1 MGEMGVGM
9 ELYFFMTR
17 QLAMLFS
24 VLTLVHLPALAWH
37 ARLLPCRSGGAE
49 SEACECAASVAN
61 ILLRMALSDG
71 CPEGMRDVAVA
82 VGGLSV
88 NLKPSP
94 KAHAAVICATQ
105 LLTAC
110 LVHGFTRRIRG
121 RMSKRLQELQLQH
134 ATASQYS
141 VLVTGLPGDTEEQEV
156 LRHFHRRYDLRRP
169 QVAYPIYGLNVR
181 GACLLSAALTS
192 SAVFVVCLA
201 LAVWLDTP
209 LRHEGGKLW
218 LAALGAAF
226 GAAALA
232 GCATYS
238 ASYARRL
245 GRPVSVPPLAEEHG
259 AMVRRARQG
268 RRTCGGR
275 RGPEKISPSMAWT
288 VRVPDPRPVRE
299 EDHRSDRER
308 RRPKRHSGD
317 GSYGAASAP
326 AAEVT
331 YLGKW
336 VADVSLV
343 RSNGELIRQYM
354 AIRNLWSRVQIS
366 RASVR
371 RWSEVH
377 GPHPH
382 TNRCRKALNQLEVL
396 VEKMKEA
403 QRELSRSVD
412 RKGIDEVTGA
422 FVTFEHEWSAFRCA
436 QDYAHSRYAFLRH
449 SFQPLN
455 LRLHRRAHFAA
466 RQKARRRE
474 QDRQGPLRSL
484 RSRGG
489 ASPGRPPSPGDDVE
503 AEGEAA
509 PGSASMR
516 AVPLSCRPAAAPDDV
531 LWENLGVPSYVKNLR
546 RAGTLF
552 LSAVMLAG
560 TSSLVRYKIRVMA
573 EVVRPETSTC
583 REAIAAHLG
592 RYYDNETCAQVDRL
606 YTNRSFQ
613 CPGPRE
619 DFLGHR
625 DVDYG
630 VAAPRGRAC
639 RGGSCVAPRSA
650 LAVPGSNA
658 TVDRSRFWAA
668 PAPAAYVAP
677 GSRNLT
683 LCDSP
688 CQDRDAQ
695 GRDRADC
702 DALACGVAAW
712 RDAAHGG
719 EVCSDRDA
727 RRTRYSRNDLVEC
740 YCDREVRCKEQRLL
754 HFERLMLRYAWTH
767 AARKF
772 LGRSKRLFHVV
783 CREHMATH
791 LGIKWID
798 RALVLVVVAV
808 NSLFQVLFAAFAKVE
823 RHDSISTQ
831 LVNTAWKTFF
841 LIFLNTAFLVPVFNM
856 KCEPT
861 WRGDL
866 GLTDFFCEH
875 VFIGEYVGFTK
886 SWYENVGRTVVLSVA
901 LNMVVSVLS
910 RFGTVSLLDPL
921 VAWCWRDGCVTQ
933 TQLNELFQPRR
944 FDIEYRYSF
953 ALTYVLCALVY
964 CSGLPVL
971 VPLTA
976 AYFWASYV
984 ADRYLVMRL
993 YAKPPSYD
1001 HKLPKLL
1008 LKVLPFAS
1016 VAHLVM
1022 AMLMLSN
1029 SNLVRAGSLRSSGVA
1044 TRAAPRTFLLVTRAL
1059 FGRACSRRLANTAV
1073 APLLVAVAYLVV
1085 RAALR
1090 RVVLVYNL
1098 ELLPVLPTAVAACRR
1113 LAAGAARA
1121 CRRGGGGGKVVPAR
1135 LGAAVAPGDAP
1146 PNTAAW
1152 RRTRRCMA
1160 KAALTTRPGF
1170 TEPFR
1175 CVAPEGVSHL
1185 THGKL
1190 ERLVLSGLDGGL
1202 KVVHNSLVAVADAG
1216 DRAAERRRST
1226 VSGVVAAM
1234 RRLGARDAKTVPL
1247 DEAGGGPNAPDGAA
1261 PEGQH
1266 SLRDKVRE
1274 SMRRRRAAAAAAAAP
1289 PARSPKPRK
1298 SPLRRASESLKLTP
1312 VDGAR
1317 SVLFGAK
1324 RWTEQHSK
1332 QAILEGWR
1340 LLDAAAATPG
1350 LVELQRV
1357 HSARRGL
1364 KSDVLMRTWEII
1376 VEEKRLASY
1385 DIMANPRYRLALEFL
1400 ESVGTFRPK
1409 RELVKEIGVFREQ
1422 VVQLKDRCNRENLE
1436 RRLTTKVHEIRL
1448 EVVRRQE
1455 AVKNVVDALVARVEA
1470 RDVARRAEARVA
1482 AARLR
1487 LARAAALH
1495 LSSEVGAA
1503 ARGLVDAVERR
1514 VLYGEALGRSACEAC
1529 LRAAVAAVETRV
1541 VREAAA
1547 DAAARDGARAA
1558 ADRLVAAVEARSLA
1572 ATLDETAAERDAAR
1586 RKARDG
1592 ESARLVRLAADRD
1605 AAARR
1610 AEDLERALAESRRAL
1625 DDSRTLVASYE
1636 RVAKITEAAAERE
1649 AKANRTVVEALE
1661 RENRRVHEAWGD
1673 ARAVAAAA
1681 PPARAAGAPPALA
1694 LPPRPAT
1701 DVEATQTTARSE
1713 PAPARDTRE
1722 EQAQTDLH
1730 LDAVFE
1736 SHRSSMTAAEE
1747 AIEAAEHAERATRRE
1762 ADEAQARVLA
1772 AEAEAARAL
1781 RDATEAR
1788 ADREA
1793 ALDDVSLATQRAAEA
1808 EAARD
1813 AARADAADAAA
1824 RERDALAARDAAA
1837 RDAADA
1843 ARYAEAA
1850 HEDGELARADA
1861 LRAREASD
1869 ARAAQAE
1876 AAARDARD
1884 LAAHAVR
1891 DFGAAARA
1899 AEAAGAERRAAAAAL
1914 LRSADAEAAAGA
1926 AAAAALRLRDAADAA
1941 GAAERARAAD
1951 AARAAWAVEKADA
1964 AAARRAEAE
1973 AWRAARDADVATA
1986 RAAARLADE
1995 RADAAVEDLRA
2006 SRDAADRDR
2015 ESVAKLA
2022 RERSDSDRR
2031 AAALEDELRAT
2042 RDVLSTALRHLPPAD
2057 RDWAATLAAKHGLD
2071 DGRFAARGRPPS
2083 RAPPAKPP
2091 ALRDVDAIVED
2102 ALRGSRSDLFA
2113 NRGGAGGGGVVLLQ
2127 APRHRGPLS
2136 SQ

>member
-1 MGEMGVGM
+1 MMRTDKARAVQSSPRLEDPGDDGKSDDGDGGDESDEAETPRADAPPPRSPSKALGARGRTASELVAGLEEEEMLALLGERIELGKDAAEHLAGGGAAPPTPSPRLSANGRKGQLLERMEDLLQETAMYAVGDDQKAEKWKRPSLAAAHDARRAALWRDGGEHLAPSGATSLRSMGEMGVGM

-192 SAVFVVCLA
+192 AAVFVVCLA

-474 QDRQGPLRSL
+474 QDRQGPLRAS
-484 RSRGG
+484 SRGR

-841 LIFLNTAFLVPVFNM
+841 LIFLNTALLVPVFNM

-1044 TRAAPRTFLLVTRAL
+1044 TRAGPRTFLLVTRAL

-1098 ELLPVLPTAVAACRR
+1098 ELLPVLPTAVAGVRR
-1113 LAAGAARA
+1113 LAAGASRA
-1121 CRRGGGGGKVVPAR
+1121 CRRGGGGKVVPAR

-1152 RRTRRCMA
+1152 RRTRRCMM
-1160 KAALTTRPGF
+1160 KAALTTR
-1170 TEPFR
+1170 R
-1175 CVAPEGVSHL
+1175 AS
-1185 THGKL
+1185 
-1190 ERLVLSGLDGGL
+1190 RRA
-1202 KVVHNSLVAVADAG
+1202 VVHNSLVAVADAG
-1216 DRAAERRRST
+1216 DRAAERRST
-1226 VSGVVAAM
+1226 
-1234 RRLGARDAKTVPL
+1234 
-1247 DEAGGGPNAPDGAA
+1247 
-1261 PEGQH
+1261 
-1266 SLRDKVRE
+1266 
-1274 SMRRRRAAAAAAAAP
+1274 
-1289 PARSPKPRK
+1289 
-1298 SPLRRASESLKLTP
+1298 
-1312 VDGAR
+1312 
-1317 SVLFGAK
+1317 
-1324 RWTEQHSK
+1324 
-1332 QAILEGWR
+1332 
-1340 LLDAAAATPG
+1340 
-1350 LVELQRV
+1350 LQRV
-1357 HSARRGL
+1357 HSARHGL
-1364 KSDVLMRTWEII
+1364 KSDVRMRTWEII

-1400 ESVGTFRPK
+1400 ESVGTRSAEA
-1409 RELVKEIGVFREQ
+1409 RARQGDRRLREQ

-1455 AVKNVVDALVARVEA
+1455 RRQE
-1470 RDVARRAEARVA
+1470 RRRRMGARRAERARRRPA
-1482 AARLR
+1482 RRGPRGGRAPAAR
-1487 LARAAALH
+1487 ARAAALH

-1529 LRAAVAAVETRV
+1529 LRAVAAVETRV

-1572 ATLDETAAERDAAR
+1572 ATLGETAGGARGAAGG
-1586 RKARDG
+1586 RKAGAASQRDWCAWPRTATRPRG
-1592 ESARLVRLAADRD
+1592 APRTSSARSP
-1605 AAARR
+1605 
-1610 AEDLERALAESRRAL
+1610 SRGAL
-1625 DDSRTLVASYE
+1625 DDSRTLVAPYE
-1636 RVAKITEAAAERE
+1636 RCRE
-1649 AKANRTVVEALE
+1649 DHRGRRGARPRRTGPSSRPWSA
-1661 RENRRVHEAWGD
+1661 RTGASTRPGATRAPSPRPRR
-1673 ARAVAAAA
+1673 R
-1681 PPARAAGAPPALA
+1681 RAAGAPPALA

-1701 DVEATQTTARSE
+1701 DVEATQAAARSE

-1747 AIEAAEHAERATRRE
+1747 AIEAAEHAERAAARE
-1762 ADEAQARVLA
+1762 ADEAQARP
-1772 AEAEAARAL
+1772 
-1781 RDATEAR
+1781 RDAA
-1788 ADREA
+1788 
-1793 ALDDVSLATQRAAEA
+1793 RAAEA

-1813 AARADAADAAA
+1813 ARADADAAE

-1850 HEDGELARADA
+1850 HEDGELARAGA
-1861 LRAREASD
+1861 LRAGGVGD

-1899 AEAAGAERRAAAAAL
+1899 AEAAGAERRAAAAR
-1914 LRSADAEAAAGA
+1914 RSQIADAEARRRAPPPRRAAPPRRRGRRGRRGARAPRTPRAPSPTRSRNRARARGATGARADAEAAPARRGLGRREGGRGAARARAEAGA
-1926 AAAAALRLRDAADAA
+1926 A
-1941 GAAERARAAD
+1941 GRAR
-1951 AARAAWAVEKADA
+1951 
-1964 AAARRAEAE
+1964 RR
-1973 AWRAARDADVATA
+1973 RRD
-1986 RAAARLADE
+1986 
-1995 RADAAVEDLRA
+1995 
-2006 SRDAADRDR
+2006 
-2015 ESVAKLA
+2015 
-2022 RERSDSDRR
+2022 
-2031 AAALEDELRAT
+2031 
-2042 RDVLSTALRHLPPAD
+2042 
-2057 RDWAATLAAKHGLD
+2057 G
-2071 DGRFAARGRPPS
+2071 ARGRALADGADAGR

>member
-1 MGEMGVGM
+1 
-9 ELYFFMTR
+9 
-17 QLAMLFS
+17 
-24 VLTLVHLPALAWH
+24 
-37 ARLLPCRSGGAE
+37 
-49 SEACECAASVAN
+49 
-61 ILLRMALSDG
+61 
-71 CPEGMRDVAVA
+71 
-82 VGGLSV
+82 
-88 NLKPSP
+88 
-94 KAHAAVICATQ
+94 
-105 LLTAC
+105 
-110 LVHGFTRRIRG
+110 
-121 RMSKRLQELQLQH
+121 
-134 ATASQYS
+134 
-141 VLVTGLPGDTEEQEV
+141 
-156 LRHFHRRYDLRRP
+156 
-169 QVAYPIYGLNVR
+169 
-181 GACLLSAALTS
+181 
-192 SAVFVVCLA
+192 
-201 LAVWLDTP
+201 
-209 LRHEGGKLW
+209 
-218 LAALGAAF
+218 
-226 GAAALA
+226 
-232 GCATYS
+232 
-238 ASYARRL
+238 
-245 GRPVSVPPLAEEHG
+245 
-259 AMVRRARQG
+259 
-268 RRTCGGR
+268 
-275 RGPEKISPSMAWT
+275 MAWT

-336 VADVSLV
+336 VAD
-343 RSNGELIRQYM
+343 
-354 AIRNLWSRVQIS
+354 
-366 RASVR
+366 
-371 RWSEVH
+371 
-377 GPHPH
+377 
-382 TNRCRKALNQLEVL
+382 ALNQLEVL

-474 QDRQGPLRSL
+474 QDRQGPLR
-484 RSRGG
+484 
-489 ASPGRPPSPGDDVE
+489 ASERARVAGRPPSPGDDVE

-658 TVDRSRFWAA
+658 TVDRSRFCGASA
-668 PAPAAYVAP
+668 GGLRGAGVAE
-677 GSRNLT
+677 S
-683 LCDSP
+683 
-688 CQDRDAQ
+688 
-695 GRDRADC
+695 
-702 DALACGVAAW
+702 DALRLALPGPRRPGPRPRGLRRARVRRRRVA
-712 RDAAHGG
+712 RRTGG

-767 AARKF
+767 ARKF
-772 LGRSKRLFHVV
+772 LGRS
-783 CREHMATH
+783 AP
-791 LGIKWID
+791 
-798 RALVLVVVAV
+798 
-808 NSLFQVLFAAFAKVE
+808 VLFAAFAKVE

-984 ADRYLVMRL
+984 ADR
-993 YAKPPSYD
+993 P
-1001 HKLPKLL
+1001 
-1008 LKVLPFAS
+1008 
-1016 VAHLVM
+1016 
-1022 AMLMLSN
+1022 
-1029 SNLVRAGSLRSSGVA
+1029 
-1044 TRAAPRTFLLVTRAL
+1044 
-1059 FGRACSRRLANTAV
+1059 
-1073 APLLVAVAYLVV
+1073 
-1085 RAALR
+1085 
-1090 RVVLVYNL
+1090 
-1098 ELLPVLPTAVAACRR
+1098 
-1113 LAAGAARA
+1113 
-1121 CRRGGGGGKVVPAR
+1121 
-1135 LGAAVAPGDAP
+1135 
-1146 PNTAAW
+1146 
-1152 RRTRRCMA
+1152 
-1160 KAALTTRPGF
+1160 LTTRPGF
-1170 TEPFR
+1170 T
-1175 CVAPEGVSHL
+1175 AAGASPEGVSHL

-1226 VSGVVAAM
+1226 
-1234 RRLGARDAKTVPL
+1234 
-1247 DEAGGGPNAPDGAA
+1247 
-1261 PEGQH
+1261 
-1266 SLRDKVRE
+1266 
-1274 SMRRRRAAAAAAAAP
+1274 
-1289 PARSPKPRK
+1289 

-1340 LLDAAAATPG
+1340 LLDAAAAAPG

-1357 HSARRGL
+1357 HSARHGL

-1385 DIMANPRYRLALEFL
+1385 DIMANPRYRLA
-1400 ESVGTFRPK
+1400 R
-1409 RELVKEIGVFREQ
+1409 

-1455 AVKNVVDALVARVEA
+1455 AVKNVVDARRASR

-1514 VLYGEALGRSACEAC
+1514 VLYGEALGRSACSLPAG
-1529 LRAAVAAVETRV
+1529 RGGRGGDV

-1572 ATLDETAAERDAAR
+1572 ATLTRPRRSAPRGARPGRRVRAIGAPGRGPRRGRAAR
-1586 RKARDG
+1586 RGPRAR
-1592 ESARLVRLAADRD
+1592 
-1605 AAARR
+1605 ARR
-1610 AEDLERALAESRRAL
+1610 VAAL

-1673 ARAVAAAA
+1673 ARRRRA
-1681 PPARAAGAPPALA
+1681 PPPGAAAPPALA

-1788 ADREA
+1788 ATARP
-1793 ALDDVSLATQRAAEA
+1793 LDDRRGLGRREGGRGRG
-1808 EAARD
+1808 AAR
-1813 AARADAADAAA
+1813 RG
-1824 RERDALAARDAAA
+1824 RGLA
-1837 RDAADA
+1837 
-1843 ARYAEAA
+1843 
-1850 HEDGELARADA
+1850 G
-1861 LRAREASD
+1861 RARRRRRD
-1869 ARAAQAE
+1869 GARAAP
-1876 AAARDARD
+1876 R
-1884 LAAHAVR
+1884 
-1891 DFGAAARA
+1891 GRA
-1899 AEAAGAERRAAAAAL
+1899 L
-1914 LRSADAEAAAGA
+1914 
-1926 AAAAALRLRDAADAA
+1926 
-1941 GAAERARAAD
+1941 
-1951 AARAAWAVEKADA
+1951 
-1964 AAARRAEAE
+1964 
-1973 AWRAARDADVATA
+1973 
-1986 RAAARLADE
+1986 
-1995 RADAAVEDLRA
+1995 DAAVEDLRA

-2031 AAALEDELRAT
+2031 ASALEDELRAT
-2042 RDVLSTALRHLPPAD
+2042 RDVLATALTPPARGPRLG
-2057 RDWAATLAAKHGLD
+2057 RDARREARPRRRPLRRA
-2071 DGRFAARGRPPS
+2071 GRPRAARRRRS
-2083 RAPPAKPP
+2083 P

>member
-1 MGEMGVGM
+1 MMRTDKARAVQSSPRLEDPGDDGKSDDGDGGDESDEAETPRADAPPPRSPSKALGARGRTASELVAGLEEEEMLALLGERI
-9 ELYFFMTR
+9 ELGKDAAEH
-17 QLAMLFS
+17 LAG
-24 VLTLVHLPALAWH
+24 
-37 ARLLPCRSGGAE
+37 GGAAPPTP
-49 SEACECAASVAN
+49 SPRLSAN
-61 ILLRMALSDG
+61 GRKGQLLERMEDLLQETA
-71 CPEGMRDVAVA
+71 MYA
-82 VGGLSV
+82 VGDDQ
-88 NLKPSP
+88 KAEKWKRPSLAA
-94 KAHAAVICATQ
+94 AHDARRAALWRDGGEHLAPSGV
-105 LLTAC
+105 
-110 LVHGFTRRIRG
+110 
-121 RMSKRLQELQLQH
+121 
-134 ATASQYS
+134 
-141 VLVTGLPGDTEEQEV
+141 P
-156 LRHFHRRYDLRRP
+156 RRP
-169 QVAYPIYGLNVR
+169 FESFFDR
-181 GACLLSAALTS
+181 GNGGTS
-192 SAVFVVCLA
+192 S
-201 LAVWLDTP
+201 P
-209 LRHEGGKLW
+209 MLW

-422 FVTFEHEWSAFRCA
+422 FVDARARVVRVRCA
-436 QDYAHSRYAFLRH
+436 RDHAHSRYAFLRH

-509 PGSASMR
+509 PGYA
-516 AVPLSCRPAAAPDDV
+516 
-531 LWENLGVPSYVKNLR
+531 KNL

-592 RYYDNETCAQVDRL
+592 RYYDNDVRAGPR
-606 YTNRSFQ
+606 R
-613 CPGPRE
+613 PGPR
-619 DFLGHR
+619 
-625 DVDYG
+625 
-630 VAAPRGRAC
+630 PRGLRRA
-639 RGGSCVAPRSA
+639 RVRRRRVAR
-650 LAVPGSNA
+650 
-658 TVDRSRFWAA
+658 R
-668 PAPAAYVAP
+668 
-677 GSRNLT
+677 
-683 LCDSP
+683 
-688 CQDRDAQ
+688 RD
-695 GRDRADC
+695 
-702 DALACGVAAW
+702 
-712 RDAAHGG
+712 GG
-719 EVCSDRDA
+719 ESA
-727 RRTRYSRNDLVEC
+727 ATATRRTRYSRNDLVEC

-856 KCEPT
+856 KRSST
-861 WRGDL
+861 SSSSRG
-866 GLTDFFCEH
+866 
-875 VFIGEYVGFTK
+875 
-886 SWYENVGRTVVLSVA
+886 A
-901 LNMVVSVLS
+901 
-910 RFGTVSLLDPL
+910 
-921 VAWCWRDGCVTQ
+921 
-933 TQLNELFQPRR
+933 
-944 FDIEYRYSF
+944 DIEYRYSF

-984 ADRYLVMRL
+984 AD
-993 YAKPPSYD
+993 
-1001 HKLPKLL
+1001 
-1008 LKVLPFAS
+1008 
-1016 VAHLVM
+1016 
-1022 AMLMLSN
+1022 
-1029 SNLVRAGSLRSSGVA
+1029 
-1044 TRAAPRTFLLVTRAL
+1044 
-1059 FGRACSRRLANTAV
+1059 SRRLANTAV

-1098 ELLPVLPTAVAACRR
+1098 ELLPVLPTAVAVPG
-1113 LAAGAARA
+1113 LAAVPQRAA
-1121 CRRGGGGGKVVPAR
+1121 
-1135 LGAAVAPGDAP
+1135 AA
-1146 PNTAAW
+1146 
-1152 RRTRRCMA
+1152 
-1160 KAALTTRPGF
+1160 
-1170 TEPFR
+1170 
-1175 CVAPEGVSHL
+1175 GVSHL

-1226 VSGVVAAM
+1226 
-1234 RRLGARDAKTVPL
+1234 
-1247 DEAGGGPNAPDGAA
+1247 
-1261 PEGQH
+1261 
-1266 SLRDKVRE
+1266 
-1274 SMRRRRAAAAAAAAP
+1274 
-1289 PARSPKPRK
+1289 
-1298 SPLRRASESLKLTP
+1298 
-1312 VDGAR
+1312 
-1317 SVLFGAK
+1317 
-1324 RWTEQHSK
+1324 
-1332 QAILEGWR
+1332 
-1340 LLDAAAATPG
+1340 
-1350 LVELQRV
+1350 LQRV

-1455 AVKNVVDALVARVEA
+1455 AVKNV
-1470 RDVARRAEARVA
+1470 
-1482 AARLR
+1482 
-1487 LARAAALH
+1487 
-1495 LSSEVGAA
+1495 
-1503 ARGLVDAVERR
+1503 
-1514 VLYGEALGRSACEAC
+1514 
-1529 LRAAVAAVETRV
+1529 
-1541 VREAAA
+1541 
-1547 DAAARDGARAA
+1547 
-1558 ADRLVAAVEARSLA
+1558 
-1572 ATLDETAAERDAAR
+1572 
-1586 RKARDG
+1586 
-1592 ESARLVRLAADRD
+1592 
-1605 AAARR
+1605 
-1610 AEDLERALAESRRAL
+1610 
-1625 DDSRTLVASYE
+1625 
-1636 RVAKITEAAAERE
+1636 
-1649 AKANRTVVEALE
+1649 
-1661 RENRRVHEAWGD
+1661 
-1673 ARAVAAAA
+1673 
-1681 PPARAAGAPPALA
+1681 
-1694 LPPRPAT
+1694 
-1701 DVEATQTTARSE
+1701 TTALSE

-1793 ALDDVSLATQRAAEA
+1793 ALDD
-1808 EAARD
+1808 
-1813 AARADAADAAA
+1813 
-1824 RERDALAARDAAA
+1824 RDALAARDAAA

-1843 ARYAEAA
+1843 ARYAGGAR
-1850 HEDGELARADA
+1850 GGLARAPRWRRPTRGPA
-1861 LRAREASD
+1861 EA
-1869 ARAAQAE
+1869 ARAAL
-1876 AAARDARD
+1876 D

-1899 AEAAGAERRAAAAAL
+1899 AEAAGAERRAAPR
-1914 LRSADAEAAAGA
+1914 RSSDPLTLPRGA
-1926 AAAAALRLRDAADAA
+1926 ASALRLRDAADAA

-1951 AARAAWAVEKADA
+1951 AARAVADA
-1964 AAARRAEAE
+1964 LSEANAE
-1973 AWRAARDADVATA
+1973 
-1986 RAAARLADE
+1986 
-1995 RADAAVEDLRA
+1995 
-2006 SRDAADRDR
+2006 
-2015 ESVAKLA
+2015 LA
-2022 RERSDSDRR
+2022 RHR
-2031 AAALEDELRAT
+2031 AR
-2042 RDVLSTALRHLPPAD
+2042 
-2057 RDWAATLAAKHGLD
+2057 
-2071 DGRFAARGRPPS
+2071 
-2083 RAPPAKPP
+2083 
-2091 ALRDVDAIVED
+2091 
-2102 ALRGSRSDLFA
+2102 
-2113 NRGGAGGGGVVLLQ
+2113 
-2127 APRHRGPLS
+2127 
-2136 SQ
+2136 

>member
-1 MGEMGVGM
+1 MMRTDKARAVQSSPRLEDPGDDGKSDKGDGGDESDEAETPRADAPPPRSPSKALGARGRTASELVAGLEEEEMLALLGERI
-9 ELYFFMTR
+9 ELGDAAEH
-17 QLAMLFS
+17 LAG
-24 VLTLVHLPALAWH
+24 
-37 ARLLPCRSGGAE
+37 GGA
-49 SEACECAASVAN
+49 ARRHRRRCCRPTAARASLERMED
-61 ILLRMALSDG
+61 LLQETAAYAVGDDQKAEKWKRPSLAAAHDAAARG
-71 CPEGMRDVAVA
+71 AVA
-82 VGGLSV
+82 RRRRAPGAGAPRDDLRELFDRGNGGTS
-88 NLKPSP
+88 SP
-94 KAHAAVICATQ
+94 M

-141 VLVTGLPGDTEEQEV
+141 VLATGLPGDTEEQEV

-192 SAVFVVCLA
+192 AAVFV
-201 LAVWLDTP
+201 
-209 LRHEGGKLW
+209 
-218 LAALGAAF
+218 
-226 GAAALA
+226 
-232 GCATYS
+232 
-238 ASYARRL
+238 
-245 GRPVSVPPLAEEHG
+245 
-259 AMVRRARQG
+259 G

-336 VADVSLV
+336 VAD
-343 RSNGELIRQYM
+343 
-354 AIRNLWSRVQIS
+354 
-366 RASVR
+366 
-371 RWSEVH
+371 
-377 GPHPH
+377 
-382 TNRCRKALNQLEVL
+382 ALNQLEVL

-474 QDRQGPLRSL
+474 QDRQGP
-484 RSRGG
+484 
-489 ASPGRPPSPGDDVE
+489 PEP
-503 AEGEAA
+503 
-509 PGSASMR
+509 R
-516 AVPLSCRPAAAPDDV
+516 AAAAPP
-531 LWENLGVPSYVKNLR
+531 GRRRRATTYVKNLR

-712 RDAAHGG
+712 RDAARGG

-910 RFGTVSLLDPL
+910 RFGTVSLLDPPGGL
-921 VAWCWRDGCVTQ
+921 VLARRLRDADAAQ
-933 TQLNELFQPRR
+933 RALPAAAL

-1008 LKVLPFAS
+1008 LKGL
-1016 VAHLVM
+1016 
-1022 AMLMLSN
+1022 
-1029 SNLVRAGSLRSSGVA
+1029 
-1044 TRAAPRTFLLVTRAL
+1044 TTAAR
-1059 FGRACSRRLANTAV
+1059 
-1073 APLLVAVAYLVV
+1073 
-1085 RAALR
+1085 
-1090 RVVLVYNL
+1090 
-1098 ELLPVLPTAVAACRR
+1098 
-1113 LAAGAARA
+1113 GAAAR
-1121 CRRGGGGGKVVPAR
+1121 CRRGAGGGKVVPAR

-1160 KAALTTRPGF
+1160 KAALTTR
-1170 TEPFR
+1170 R
-1175 CVAPEGVSHL
+1175 ASRSRLVRRAEGVSHL

-1202 KVVHNSLVAVADAG
+1202 VVHNSLVAVADAG
-1216 DRAAERRRST
+1216 DR
-1226 VSGVVAAM
+1226 
-1234 RRLGARDAKTVPL
+1234 
-1247 DEAGGGPNAPDGAA
+1247 
-1261 PEGQH
+1261 
-1266 SLRDKVRE
+1266 
-1274 SMRRRRAAAAAAAAP
+1274 RRAAAVDGPRVHAAAARRRCRRAA
-1289 PARSPKPRK
+1289 ARRLPRK

-1357 HSARRGL
+1357 HSARHGL
-1364 KSDVLMRTWEII
+1364 ESDVLMRTWEII

-1470 RDVARRAEARVA
+1470 RDA
-1482 AARLR
+1482 AAR
-1487 LARAAALH
+1487 
-1495 LSSEVGAA
+1495 
-1503 ARGLVDAVERR
+1503 
-1514 VLYGEALGRSACEAC
+1514 
-1529 LRAAVAAVETRV
+1529 
-1541 VREAAA
+1541 
-1547 DAAARDGARAA
+1547 
-1558 ADRLVAAVEARSLA
+1558 
-1572 ATLDETAAERDAAR
+1572 
-1586 RKARDG
+1586 
-1592 ESARLVRLAADRD
+1592 
-1605 AAARR
+1605 
-1610 AEDLERALAESRRAL
+1610 
-1625 DDSRTLVASYE
+1625 
-1636 RVAKITEAAAERE
+1636 
-1649 AKANRTVVEALE
+1649 
-1661 RENRRVHEAWGD
+1661 
-1673 ARAVAAAA
+1673 
-1681 PPARAAGAPPALA
+1681 
-1694 LPPRPAT
+1694 
-1701 DVEATQTTARSE
+1701 
-1713 PAPARDTRE
+1713 
-1722 EQAQTDLH
+1722 
-1730 LDAVFE
+1730 
-1736 SHRSSMTAAEE
+1736 
-1747 AIEAAEHAERATRRE
+1747 
-1762 ADEAQARVLA
+1762 
-1772 AEAEAARAL
+1772 
-1781 RDATEAR
+1781 
-1788 ADREA
+1788 
-1793 ALDDVSLATQRAAEA
+1793 
-1808 EAARD
+1808 
-1813 AARADAADAAA
+1813 
-1824 RERDALAARDAAA
+1824 
-1837 RDAADA
+1837 
-1843 ARYAEAA
+1843 
-1850 HEDGELARADA
+1850 
-1861 LRAREASD
+1861 
-1869 ARAAQAE
+1869 
-1876 AAARDARD
+1876 
-1884 LAAHAVR
+1884 
-1891 DFGAAARA
+1891 
-1899 AEAAGAERRAAAAAL
+1899 
-1914 LRSADAEAAAGA
+1914 
-1926 AAAAALRLRDAADAA
+1926 
-1941 GAAERARAAD
+1941 
-1951 AARAAWAVEKADA
+1951 
-1964 AAARRAEAE
+1964 
-1973 AWRAARDADVATA
+1973 
-1986 RAAARLADE
+1986 
-1995 RADAAVEDLRA
+1995 
-2006 SRDAADRDR
+2006 
-2015 ESVAKLA
+2015 
-2022 RERSDSDRR
+2022 
-2031 AAALEDELRAT
+2031 
-2042 RDVLSTALRHLPPAD
+2042 
-2057 RDWAATLAAKHGLD
+2057 
-2071 DGRFAARGRPPS
+2071 
-2083 RAPPAKPP
+2083 
-2091 ALRDVDAIVED
+2091 
-2102 ALRGSRSDLFA
+2102 
-2113 NRGGAGGGGVVLLQ
+2113 
-2127 APRHRGPLS
+2127 
-2136 SQ
+2136 